1 MVPFLKP
8 HGEKT
13 MVKIVLTPEWFIGK
27 DIMIE
32 LFSLIVLIIF
42 VALAYKYY
50 KVNRNRRILYLGL
63 GFGLIALAQLATI
76 LAKIPLYYDFGPASQ
91 VGEVIVTSNL
101 ASSVD
106 FLYYLGFFFHRF
118 LTLFGFYMIYRLPR
132 DRKSIGDY
140 MAVIY
145 FIIVS
150 SLLSKEIFYIFHL
163 TALFILILTVEKYFL
178 IYKNNRFFNTKVL
191 MVAFSI
197 LALSQLVFV
206 LSDIDILF
214 AVANTIELVSY
225 SIFLALI
232 IRIWKHGKKKK
243 PYGDNIRYAGNS
255 AGKKRK
261 H

>member
-1 MVPFLKP
+1 
-8 HGEKT
+8 

-32 LFSLIVLIIF
+32 VFSVIVLMIF
-42 VALAYKYY
+42 VILAYKYY
-50 KVNRNRRILYLGL
+50 KVNHKRKIFYLGV

-76 LAKIPLYYDFGPASQ
+76 LTKLPLYYDFGPANQ
-91 VGEVIVTSNL
+91 VGEAIVTSNL

-106 FLYYLGFFFHRF
+106 FFYYAGFFFHRF
-118 LTLFGFYMIYRLPR
+118 LTLLGFYMIYRLPR

-140 MAVIY
+140 MAVLY
-145 FIIVS
+145 FVIIS

-163 TALFILILTVEKYFL
+163 TALFILILTVEKYAW
-178 IYKNNRFFNTKVL
+178 IYKENRFFNTKIL
-191 MVAFSI
+191 MLAFSI
-197 LALSQLVFV
+197 LALSQLAFV

-214 AVANTIELVSY
+214 AVANAIELIGY
-225 SIFLALI
+225 SILLALI
-232 IRIWKHGKKKK
+232 IRIWKYGKKKK

-255 AGKKRK
+255 AGKERK

>member
-13 MVKIVLTPEWFIGK
+13 MVRIVLTPEWFIGK
-27 DIMIE
+27 DILIE
-32 LFSLIVLIIF
+32 LFSFLVLIAF
-42 VALAYKYY
+42 VILAYRYY
-50 KVNRNRRILYLGL
+50 KISGRRKIFYLGT
-63 GFGLIALAQLATI
+63 GFGLVALAQLATI
-76 LAKIPLYYDFGPASQ
+76 LTKIPLYYNFGPVTQ
-91 VGEVIVTSNL
+91 VGEAIVTNNL

-106 FLYYLGFFFHRF
+106 FFYYTGFFFHRF
-118 LTLFGFYMIYRLPR
+118 LTLLGFYMIYRLPR
-132 DRKSIGDY
+132 PRRSVGDY
-140 MAVIY
+140 MAVLY
-145 FIIVS
+145 FILIS
-150 SLLSKEIFYIFHL
+150 SLLSRDIFYIYHL
-163 TALFILILTVEKYFL
+163 TALFILILIVEKYSWV
-178 IYKNNRFFNTKVL
+178 YKENKLFNTRVL
-191 MVAFSI
+191 MVSFGV
-197 LALSQLVFV
+197 LALSQLIFV
-206 LSDIDILF
+206 LSDIDVLF